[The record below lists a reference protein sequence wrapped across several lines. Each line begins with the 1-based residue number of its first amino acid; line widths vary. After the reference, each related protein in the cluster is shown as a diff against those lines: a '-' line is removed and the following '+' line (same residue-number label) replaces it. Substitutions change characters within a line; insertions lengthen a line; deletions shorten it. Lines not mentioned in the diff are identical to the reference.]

1 MDTGNA
7 HAGRSGD
14 DAARRGT
21 GRMASAGR
29 PDRGVGGTDWRT
41 AYTEYMR
48 LLNILREIGT
58 GQRGRP
64 TGYYF
69 GDGVAR
75 TLDGT
80 PFEPL
85 DWGEVRQA

>member
-1 MDTGNA
+1 
-7 HAGRSGD
+7 
-14 DAARRGT
+14 
-21 GRMASAGR
+21 
-29 PDRGVGGTDWRT
+29 
-41 AYTEYMR
+41 MR

>member
-1 MDTGNA
+1 
-7 HAGRSGD
+7 
-14 DAARRGT
+14 
-21 GRMASAGR
+21 
-29 PDRGVGGTDWRT
+29 
-41 AYTEYMR
+41 MR

-58 GQRGRP
+58 GQRAQP
-64 TGYYF
+64 TGWLY